1 MTDAMA
7 AGAPPTDTET
17 PEQFLRSIVDLSRRW
32 TSAGVKGKGIRLEGH
47 EIDLLNAVG
56 LGDILMSAA
65 AVEQKK
71 RAIERRSLRA
81 HAEPAPPVEARALN
95 PATADAEKISRSAG
109 DRRGDNLLRIPEVR
123 RRTGLSRATIY
134 RRVEEKT
141 FPPKVRLGPMCV
153 AWYESDIDTFVADP
167 SGYGNR
173 GEHGDQA

>member
-1 MTDAMA
+1 MADASS
-7 AGAPPTDTET
+7 PTDET
-17 PEQFLRSIVDLSRRW
+17 PEQFLRSIVNLSRRW

-47 EIDLLNAVG
+47 ELDLLNAVG

-81 HAEPAPPVEARALN
+81 RADPAPPAEARTLE
-95 PATADAEKISRSAG
+95 PATVDAAKIARSSG

-134 RRVEEKT
+134 RRGEEKT
-141 FPPKVRLGPMCV
+141 FPTKVRLGPKCV
-153 AWYESDIDTFVADP
+153 AWYESDVDAFVADP
-167 SGYGNR
+167 TGYRAG
-173 GEHGDQA
+173 

>member
-1 MTDAMA
+1 MTDAVA
-7 AGAPPTDTET
+7 ADASSATDPET
-17 PEQFLRSIVDLSRRW
+17 PEQFLRSIIDLSRRL

-47 EIDLLNAVG
+47 ELDLLNAVG

-81 HAEPAPPVEARALN
+81 RADPAPPAEARASD
-95 PATADAEKISRSAG
+95 PTTVEAVKVVRSAG

-134 RRVEEKT
+134 RREEEKT
-141 FPPKVRLGPMCV
+141 FPPKVRLGPKCV
-153 AWYESDIDTFVADP
+153 AWYEGDVDAFVADP
-167 SGYGNR
+167 FGYR
-173 GEHGDQA
+173 AD